1 MTFGII
7 EIKDSKK
14 SIIGYTESIAE
25 FRNQLEQ
32 RYPKAKLHQNLAL
45 SDLKANE
52 IFKDDLYLINN
63 DLLFFYVE
71 KLTLLKKGYLYN
83 STKSTMNIVCQWEL
97 IPCNVIEDETV
108 QCCYD
113 LDSLQSDV
121 SDDME
126 LFDSVNEET
135 NATNGSNVPLKRLN
149 LNDMPNY
156 GSINIIGKRGS
167 GKTKIVANLLDGYD
181 SDFIANSLI
190 ICPTERMNVFYTD
203 KYPTAKVIYQY
214 DADEIETYLS
224 MTDENGM
231 CVPGAIILDDCL
243 RSKDAFNN
251 DECFRELICNGR
263 HYQKLVVVTMQFP
276 FGLAPELRGCF
287 DYVFLTSEDFFSNQK
302 RAYDH
307 YAGIFPTFDS
317 FRNVLMNV
325 TSDYGSMVLVNRGP
339 SGDFLNKVLWFRAS
353 V

>member
-121 SDDME
+121 ND
-126 LFDSVNEET
+126 LDSFETVIIDSEEPEP
-135 NATNGSNVPLKRLN
+135 ARMLKRFN
-149 LNDMPNY
+149 LNEMQPY
-156 GSINIIGKRGS
+156 SKINIVGMRGS
-167 GKTKIVANLLDGYD
+167 GKTKIVTNILDRYD
-181 SDFIANSLI
+181 QEFIANTLI
-190 ICPTERMNVFYTD
+190 ISYTD
-203 KYPTAKVIYQY
+203 KMTDFYKDRYPTAKVIHQY
-214 DADEIETYLS
+214 DVDEIEKYLCKK
-224 MTDENGM
+224 DEYGAWI
-231 CVPGAIILDDCL
+231 PGAIILDDCL
-243 RSKDAFNN
+243 ASKGTYGTDAVFK
-251 DECFRELICNGR
+251 ELMYNGD
-263 HYQKLVVVTMQFP
+263 HYRKLVIVTMQFP
-276 FGLAPELRGCF
+276 LGLSPELRSQF
-287 DYVFLTSEDFFSNQK
+287 SHVFLLSEDFYSSQK
-302 RAYDH
+302 RLYDH
-307 YAGIFPTFDS
+307 YGGIFPEFND
-317 FRNVLMNV
+317 FREVLMDV
-325 TSDYGSMVLVNRGP
+325 TKDYGCLVIAKFGL
-339 SGDFLNKVLWFRAS
+339 DKVFRFKA
-353 V
+353 VVN